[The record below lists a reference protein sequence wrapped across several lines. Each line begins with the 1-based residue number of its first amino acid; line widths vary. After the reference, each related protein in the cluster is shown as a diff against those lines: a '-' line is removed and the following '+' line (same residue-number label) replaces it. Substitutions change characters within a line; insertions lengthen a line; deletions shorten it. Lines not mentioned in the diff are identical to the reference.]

1 MKICRGEQ
9 VRQSPLLVSEKGRE
23 PCIQYGKEEEM
34 LGICDSYGSG
44 WGKKEKSRLDSV
56 LCYYS
61 VV

>member
-44 WGKKEKSRLDSV
+44 WGKKREIQA
-56 LCYYS
+56 
-61 VV
+61 